1 MTQAGRRIR
10 IAIAV
15 VVVASMT
22 ASTIVQAPDAAARTV
37 GQPAPARTSGQPAAA
52 ADAAGFDWAA
62 LVPTA
67 ASLHSVAVGVPDDPI
82 AAAEHLVEI
91 VWGDDSLGA
100 VSATGEILRRAG
112 LPLVSADGPV
122 VALPDGNVIT
132 TAPVIVELLPTLTA
146 AARAGTMHTPDQV
159 AELLEV
165 VGFAAK
171 VPAGR
176 DVVGLLAAW
185 GKSYDD
191 RSPDDIAEVRA
202 AGAAAR
208 ALARTRGQLLIPATV
223 ATPEQQRLLA
233 DDPGALPG
241 VVSDWLTSPSAVT
254 GIDPITTVML
264 LAHAAGDLA
273 TDVSMT
279 PAPRGLR
286 GAAAGAVHGNGGG
299 SGCEALEDES
309 ESRADTEAKGGAKE
323 YVKGKTR
330 DAAEAAAERYAGK
343 SGRKWANAGGEA
355 YDKLTDAISVVL
367 LLLGAKLEL
376 DADKTE
382 THFRHRPGDR
392 TGDVTVTATASFSS
406 ALAKKHL
413 ACWSLIGIDVPPDG
427 KLEGY
432 TVNWRLSKTPQAF
445 QAFSDSRDKFAKGD
459 VTGPD
464 GVSTVSVYPRT
475 ELSPPGDGETQPEL
489 TLNATVYAGL
499 DKDDFPW
506 KFSDLVDMASS
517 GGLGGAAVKA
527 LYALLMNLVKRG
539 ALPTM
544 AFHIPVKYHGQMP
557 FVMVGDM
564 HAASSFVSIA
574 IDFRADL
581 YSCTG
586 PLGPWQGTAG
596 SGGDVQI
603 RHTGSAPQIV
613 GSGQGDFPMRFEL
626 AKTGQPQRFHVAEG
640 VGIQV
645 ELDVGEVDRV
655 LNPTVVRDMYDTMQ
669 GKPVVVGTGTWT
681 LEGQEVARRLGGAS
695 TMSWAAGTER
705 FDVVSRA
712 TDDRC
717 GGSSYW
723 ADQRFDRTERG

>member
-1 MTQAGRRIR
+1 MTQAGRRVR

-15 VVVASMT
+15 VVVATLT
-22 ASTIVQAPDAAARTV
+22 ASTIGQAPDAAARTV
-37 GQPAPARTSGQPAAA
+37 GQSAPARASGQPTAA
-52 ADAAGFDWAA
+52 ADAVGFDWEA

-67 ASLHSVAVGVPDDPI
+67 ASLQSIAAGAPDDPI

-91 VWGDDSLGA
+91 VWGEDSLAA

-132 TAPVIVELLPTLTA
+132 NAPVIVEMLPTLTD
-146 AARAGTMHTPDQV
+146 AARTGTVHTPDQV

-165 VGFAAK
+165 VGFAAE
-171 VPAGR
+171 VPTGR
-176 DVVGLLAAW
+176 DVIGLLAAW

-191 RSPDDIAEVRA
+191 RGPDDIAEVRA
-202 AGAAAR
+202 AGGAAR
-208 ALARTRGQLLIPATV
+208 ALARARGQLLIPATV
-223 ATPEQQRLLA
+223 ATPEQERLLA

-241 VVSDWLTSPSAVT
+241 VVSGWLTSPSAVT

-264 LAHAAGDLA
+264 LAHVAGDLA
-273 TDVSMT
+273 GGVEVV
-279 PAPRGLR
+279 PAANNLR
-286 GAAAGAVHGNGGG
+286 GAGHGAFRTEAGGA
-299 SGCEALEDES
+299 GCEAFAPTD
-309 ESRADTEAKGGAKE
+309 SRAEQEAAGGAKE
-323 YVKGKTR
+323 YAKQQSR
-330 DAAEAAAERYAGK
+330 EAAGEAADRYWGKAGRQWVD
-343 SGRKWANAGGEA
+343 GTGEA

-376 DADKTE
+376 EADKTE
-382 THFRHRPGDR
+382 THFRHQPGDR
-392 TGDVTVTATASFSS
+392 RGDVSVTATASFSS
-406 ALAKKHL
+406 ALAKRHL

-489 TLNATVYAGL
+489 TVNATVYAGL

-506 KFSDLVDMASS
+506 KFSDLLDMASS
-517 GGLGGAAVKA
+517 GGLGGAALKA

-544 AFHIPVKYHGQMP
+544 ALNIPVKYHGQMP

-586 PLGPWQGTAG
+586 PLGPWEGAAG

-626 AKTGQPQRFHVAEG
+626 AKTGQPQRFHVADG

-645 ELDVGEVDRV
+645 ELDIGEVDRV

-712 TDDRC
+712 SDDRC

>member
-1 MTQAGRRIR
+1 MPIARRRIR
-10 IAIAV
+10 AALAVVAIA
-15 VVVASMT
+15 AMT
-22 ASTIVQAPDAAARTV
+22 ASTVGQAPDATARIG
-37 GQPAPARTSGQPAAA
+37 GQPAPARSGGQPAAA
-52 ADAAGFDWAA
+52 DTAGFDWAS

-67 ASLHSVAVGVPDDPI
+67 ASLQSVAAGVPDDPI
-82 AAAEHLVEI
+82 AAAEHLAEI
-91 VWGDDSLGA
+91 VWGDDSLAA

-112 LPLVSADGPV
+112 LPLVSVDGPV
-122 VALPDGNVIT
+122 VALPEGGVIT
-132 TAPVIVELLPTLTA
+132 DAPVLVELLPTLTD

-165 VGFAAK
+165 VGFAAE
-171 VPAGR
+171 VPDGR

-185 GKSYDD
+185 GKSYGD
-191 RSPDDIAEVRA
+191 RGPDDIAEVRG

-208 ALARTRGQLLIPATV
+208 ALARIRGQLLVPATV

-241 VVSDWLTSPSAVT
+241 VVRDWLTSPTAVT

-264 LAHAAGDLA
+264 LAHAAGELA
-273 TDVSMT
+273 TDVSVT
-279 PAPRGLR
+279 PASRGLR
-286 GAAAGAVHGNGGG
+286 GAVAGAFHGNGGG
-299 SGCEALEDES
+299 SGCEALEDAS
-309 ESRADTEAKGGAKE
+309 DSRADTEVKGGAKE
-323 YVKGKTR
+323 YVKGETR
-330 DAAEAAAERYAGK
+330 DAAEAAAERYGGTSGK
-343 SGRKWANAGGEA
+343 KWTKAGGEA
-355 YDKLTDAISVVL
+355 YDKITDAISVVL

-376 DADKTE
+376 EADKTA
-382 THFRHRPGDR
+382 THFRHKPGDR
-392 TGDVTVTATASFSS
+392 SGDVTVTATASFSS
-406 ALAKKHL
+406 ALAKRHL

-432 TVNWRLSKTPQAF
+432 TVNWRMSKAPQAF

-475 ELSPPGDGETQPEL
+475 ELSPPDDGETQPEL
-489 TLNATVYAGL
+489 TVNATVYAGL

-506 KFSDLVDMASS
+506 KLSDLVDIATS
-517 GGLGGAAVKA
+517 GGLGGAALKA

-544 AFHIPVKYHGQMP
+544 AIHIPVTYHGQMP
-557 FVMVGDM
+557 FVMIGDM
-564 HAASSFVSIA
+564 NAASSFVSIS

-596 SGGDVQI
+596 SGGDVSI
-603 RHTGSAPQIV
+603 RHTGSAPQIS
-613 GSGQGDFPMRFEL
+613 GSGQADVPMRFEL
-626 AKTGQPQRFHVAEG
+626 AKTAQPQRFHVADG
-640 VGIQV
+640 VGIEV
-645 ELDVGEVDRV
+645 ELDVGEVERI
-655 LNPTVVRDMYDTMQ
+655 LNPTVVRDMYDSMQ
-669 GKPVVVGTGTWT
+669 GKAVVVGTGTWT
-681 LEGQEVARRLGGAS
+681 LEGQEVARQLGGAS
-695 TMSWAAGTER
+695 TMSWAAGSER
-705 FDVVSRA
+705 FDVVSRT

-723 ADQRFDRTERG
+723 VDQRFDRTERG